1 MKGDY
6 MEYYFDGDDRLGRKR
21 YAEFLKTMLEHCDDY
36 RREDS
41 DGAYVIAI
49 DSPWGT
55 GKTRF
60 GKMLRNYL
68 EGREPRIIED
78 RVDRSFIP
86 QPSEHREFNVIYYNS
101 WDTDYWNDALE
112 PLIYSIMNS
121 QVLEVEGAEEDIEKL
136 KIAIGSILK
145 GMAMALVK
153 LAFGDAASS
162 LVGGAINGFDS
173 IPDDPLAEYKQRLD
187 QYTDFKET
195 LNSAIE
201 RTGKKLVIIVDE
213 LDRCRPTFAIQT
225 LELAKHLFDVEGLI
239 FIFAL
244 DIEQLSHAVKTV
256 YGAEMDAS
264 GYLCRFFDY
273 IGRLPMPDQT
283 NFIQEELIQTGYF
296 ENDRYK
302 VATEQLD
309 SDMSDLLTFVN
320 EYCVNA
326 KLSLRD
332 ITTLFK
338 TYKMMVSTFLSAYDL
353 EALKFYFILL
363 LLKYKYVGIYST
375 ITSERK
381 ITQEFGQYFRNGL
394 GFDLPSEIR
403 EKLNILNQKERIKSN
418 NWVAYDAYGE
428 KLGGGVPIQSIKQID
443 ERRGVQIQWIFK
455 RQGFPYSQAANYG
468 KNTNLEN
475 IIFFEDMLK
484 WEEIKDLTLAQ
495 YYHRQL
501 EMFDFVLPA
510 EQEHGEN

>member
-1 MKGDY
+1 MKGDC
-6 MEYYFDGDDRLGRKR
+6 MEYYFDGDDRLDRKR

-60 GKMLRNYL
+60 AKMLRNYL

-86 QPSEHREFNVIYYNS
+86 QASEHREFNVIYYNS

-162 LVGGAINGFDS
+162 LVGGAIDGFDS
-173 IPDDPLAEYKQRLD
+173 IPDDPLVEYKQRLD
-187 QYTDFKET
+187 QYTDFKAT

-256 YGAEMDAS
+256 YGTEMDAS

-273 IGRLPMPDQT
+273 IGKLLIPERNKFIGEILT
-283 NFIQEELIQTGYF
+283 NGNYDLTRFSEHYPELTFKTQLTAFLANLSGYF
-296 ENDRYK
+296 NLSFR
-302 VATEQLD
+302 
-309 SDMSDLLTFVN
+309 DLYTILI
-320 EYCVNA
+320 A
-326 KLSLRD
+326 
-332 ITTLFK
+332 
-338 TYKMMVSTFLSAYDL
+338 YKMLLNSFL
-353 EALKFYFILL
+353 KKYFNIDAHKLYL
-363 LLKYKYVGIYST
+363 VLITLKYKKTEIFAGLIQGHLNKDFLKQTFQTLMPEHAEASFLLGCEKIENAWCYLYHLERQETKVKIKIGSVNINEYVSNGRIVLHYSFYSGSNT
-375 ITSERK
+375 LTSRTH
-381 ITQEFGQYFRNGL
+381 IDVISSFGKFL
-394 GFDLPSEIR
+394 
-403 EKLNILNQKERIKSN
+403 
-418 NWVAYDAYGE
+418 
-428 KLGGGVPIQSIKQID
+428 
-443 ERRGVQIQWIFK
+443 
-455 RQGFPYSQAANYG
+455 
-468 KNTNLEN
+468 
-475 IIFFEDMLK
+475 FFEDLYK
-484 WEEIKDLTLAQ
+484 WEEIKGLTLAQ